1 MPCQIASTL
10 NKCIIFCPYSLYTS
24 KHCKKEHRHI
34 NKDKEVEAY
43 KSGYLTPEEQTKYE
57 IAQELGILDKVLE
70 GGWKSLS
77 AKETGRIGGI
87 MARKKPKK

>member
-1 MPCQIASTL
+1 M
-10 NKCIIFCPYSLYTS
+10 
-24 KHCKKEHRHI
+24 

-43 KSGYLTPEEQTKYE
+43 KSGNLTPEEQTKYE

-87 MARKKPKK
+87 MARKKPKKIIVYYLPLQPVIRLEPV

>member
-1 MPCQIASTL
+1 M
-10 NKCIIFCPYSLYTS
+10 
-24 KHCKKEHRHI
+24 

-43 KSGYLTPEEQTKYE
+43 KSGSLPPEEQAKYE

-77 AKETGRIGGI
+77 AKETGRIGGM
-87 MARKKPKK
+87 MARKKQKNNNH